1 MGLVHR
7 LKGGS
12 DEEGPSDT
20 YTVVLPKTA
29 AGFGIKLNDMPG
41 TNDAFVEGFSHAGPQ
56 QAGIVLGSIFV
67 TVACANS
74 LILCTP
80 DPVHRPLIC
89 ECVQRCAGGRSGSVR
104 RDPGP
109 QAPAV
114 RWQPRLAQRAV

>member
-67 TVACANS
+67 TVACA
-74 LILCTP
+74 TP
-80 DPVHRPLIC
+80 HLPPFALLRIADLLTC
-89 ECVQRCAGGRSGSVR
+89 DCV
-104 RDPGP
+104 
-109 QAPAV
+109 
-114 RWQPRLAQRAV
+114 